1 MNQKSVTLIGASGL
15 IGSHLLQILINDAE
29 ISSIKVLSRKQLSY
43 THPKIRVAV
52 IDFGDKEAFAAEM
65 KGSEIVF
72 CAVGTTKQKTK
83 GDKKE
88 YRKVDFD
95 IPVNAANFCV
105 AAGCPHFVFVSS
117 LGANSKSTNFYLKL
131 KGEVEDAICGMGI
144 ETILVFRPSI
154 LLGKRQEFRFG
165 EWMAK
170 LFFTPISFLF
180 PSQLR
185 PIQAEQV
192 AKSMIIAAKKEL
204 KGVHIFHYKE
214 MMPLINRYDTKGI

>member
-1 MNQKSVTLIGASGL
+1 MKQKSVTLIGATGL
-15 IGSHLLQILINDAE
+15 IGSHLLKILINDAE
-29 ISSIKVLSRKQLSY
+29 ISSIKVLSRKELTY
-43 THPKIRVAV
+43 AHPKVKVAV
-52 IDFGDKEAFAAEM
+52 IDFSDKEAYAAEIRD
-65 KGSEIVF
+65 SEIVF

-83 GDKKE
+83 GDKKA
-88 YRKVDFD
+88 YRKVDYE
-95 IPVNAANFCV
+95 ISVNAANFCV
-105 AAGCPHFVFVSS
+105 AAGCRQFVFVSS

-131 KGEVEDAICGMGI
+131 KGEVEDAICGIGI

-185 PIQAEQV
+185 PIQAEYV
-192 AKSMIIAAKKEL
+192 AKSMVAAAKKEL

-214 MMPLINRYDTKGI
+214 MMPLINR